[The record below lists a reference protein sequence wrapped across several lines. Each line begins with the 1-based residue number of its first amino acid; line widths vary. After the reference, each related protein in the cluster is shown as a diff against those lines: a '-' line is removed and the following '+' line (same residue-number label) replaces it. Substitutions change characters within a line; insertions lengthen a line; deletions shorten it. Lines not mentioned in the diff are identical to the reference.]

1 VRSWRRVALLAV
13 FSMTLFPGPG
23 CGGLKG
29 EFAVRKPPADE
40 YRRVAGIPEFP
51 ASERTE
57 WVYAFPRVE
66 EEHTIGVVLMKK
78 ELVWVDVNVRT
89 ERIDPLQKVIYGT
102 IEGLEKGNYRLIMAE
117 KGKILD
123 EMEFIV
129 YNELD
134 DEEADIAE
142 QK

>member
-1 VRSWRRVALLAV
+1 
-13 FSMTLFPGPG
+13 
-23 CGGLKG
+23 
-29 EFAVRKPPADE
+29 
-40 YRRVAGIPEFP
+40 
-51 ASERTE
+51 
-57 WVYAFPRVE
+57 
-66 EEHTIGVVLMKK
+66 MKK

-129 YNELD
+129 LNELD